1 MCRRSQEVL
10 STSRVSIALEND
22 QRASKASSPPY
33 PKPPLTPPT
42 MPSLHLRP
50 RQLAL
55 LLCLCIALASVYA
68 EKSVHHASIA
78 SMSIPELEDKLQV
91 PLPTPNYLSPTISNC
106 MI

>member
-1 MCRRSQEVL
+1 
-10 STSRVSIALEND
+10 
-22 QRASKASSPPY
+22 
-33 PKPPLTPPT
+33 
-42 MPSLHLRP
+42 
-50 RQLAL
+50 
-55 LLCLCIALASVYA
+55 VYA

>member
-1 MCRRSQEVL
+1 
-10 STSRVSIALEND
+10 
-22 QRASKASSPPY
+22 
-33 PKPPLTPPT
+33 

-55 LLCLCIALASVYA
+55 LLCLYTALVSVYA

-78 SMSIPELEDKLQV
+78 SMSIPELEAKLQV
-91 PLPTPNYLSPTISNC
+91 PLPTPDYFSPTISNY